1 MIGND
6 IVDLDVARAQSNWR
20 RKGFLD
26 KIFTIKEQR
35 IILDCE
41 NPELLVWNLW
51 TRKEAAYKIFNRS
64 THIRGFIPLRLECN
78 VINELEGTISINHQT
93 YFTQTEIKESSVY
106 TIAVSESDFFSKIQE
121 LSSEQPVLKENGIP
135 FLIDSV
141 TNKKNPV
148 SITHHGRF
156 WYGITLAV

>member
-6 IVDLDVARAQSNWR
+6 IVDLEVARCQSNWQ

-26 KIFTIKEQR
+26 KIFTINEQR
-35 IILDCE
+35 LILDAE

-64 THIRGFIPLRLECN
+64 TQIRAFIPLLLECN
-78 VINELEGTISINHQT
+78 VINEFEGTISINHQT
-93 YFTQTEIKESSVY
+93 YFSQTEITESSVY
-106 TIAVSESDFFSKIQE
+106 TVAVSERLFFSKIQV
-121 LSSEQPVLKENGIP
+121 LSSEQPILKEDGIP
-135 FLIDSV
+135 FLMDSIS
-141 TNKKNPV
+141 NKKNPV

-156 WYGITLAV
+156 WNGITLAV

>member
-6 IVDLDVARAQSNWR
+6 IVDLEVARCQSNWQ

-26 KIFTIKEQR
+26 KIFTINEQR
-35 IILDCE
+35 LILDAE

-64 THIRGFIPLRLECN
+64 TQIRAFIPLLLECN
-78 VINELEGTISINHQT
+78 VINEFEGTISINHQT
-93 YFTQTEIKESSVY
+93 YFSQTEITESSVY
-106 TIAVSESDFFSKIQE
+106 TVAVSERLFFSKIQV
-121 LSSEQPVLKENGIP
+121 LFSEHPILKEDGIP
-135 FLIDSV
+135 FLMDSIS
-141 TNKKNPV
+141 NKKNPV

-156 WYGITLAV
+156 WNGITLAV

>member
-6 IVDLDVARAQSNWR
+6 IVDLDVARCQSNWQ

-35 IILDCE
+35 LILDAE

-64 THIRGFIPLRLECN
+64 AQIRAFIPLRIECN
-78 VINELEGTISINHQT
+78 VINEFEGTISIDHQT
-93 YFTQTEIKESSVY
+93 YFTQTESKESSVY
-106 TIAVSESDFFSKIQE
+106 TIAVSESIFFSKIQI
-121 LSSEQPVLKENGIP
+121 LSNEAPILKENGIP
-135 FLIDSV
+135 FLMDPV
-141 TNKKNPV
+141 TNKRNPV

-156 WYGITLAV
+156 WNGITLTV

>member
-6 IVDLDVARAQSNWR
+6 IVDLEVARCQSNWQ

-26 KIFTIKEQR
+26 KIFTINEQR
-35 IILDCE
+35 LILDAE

-64 THIRGFIPLRLECN
+64 TQIRAFIPLLLECN
-78 VINELEGTISINHQT
+78 VINEFEGTISINHQT
-93 YFTQTEIKESSVY
+93 YFSQTEITESSVY
-106 TIAVSESDFFSKIQE
+106 TVAVSERLFFLKIQV
-121 LSSEQPVLKENGIP
+121 LSSEQPIFKEDGIP
-135 FLIDSV
+135 FLMDSIS
-141 TNKKNPV
+141 NKKNPV

-156 WYGITLAV
+156 WNGITLAV

>member
-6 IVDLDVARAQSNWR
+6 IVDLDVARCQSNWQ

-35 IILDCE
+35 LILDAE
-41 NPELLVWNLW
+41 NPELFVWNLW

-64 THIRGFIPLRLECN
+64 TQIRAFIPLRIECN
-78 VINELEGTISINHQT
+78 VINEFEGTISINHQT
-93 YFTQTEIKESSVY
+93 YFSQTEITESSVY
-106 TIAVSESDFFSKIQE
+106 TIAASESVFFSKIQE
-121 LSSEQPVLKENGIP
+121 LSSEKHILKEDGIP
-135 FLIDSV
+135 FLMDSFS
-141 TNKKNPV
+141 NKKNPV

-156 WYGITLAV
+156 WNGITLAV